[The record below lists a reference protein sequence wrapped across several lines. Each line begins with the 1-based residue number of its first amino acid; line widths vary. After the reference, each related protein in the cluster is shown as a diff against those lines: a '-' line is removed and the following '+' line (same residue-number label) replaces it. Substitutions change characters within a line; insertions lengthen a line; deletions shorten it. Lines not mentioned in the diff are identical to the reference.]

1 MYNGSDMK
9 TLKNLAMALKGWK
22 LSYKVIAPGEIVVL
36 CDVHKEMS
44 AYILVLPNDYFAR
57 SDENGD
63 FEIQGI
69 APGRYHVKI
78 WQEDK
83 KIKDRIVEVKS
94 GVNQF

>member
-1 MYNGSDMK
+1 MVF
-9 TLKNLAMALKGWK
+9 LPHIL
-22 LSYKVIAPGEIVVL
+22 PGEIVVL

-44 AYILVLPNDYFAR
+44 AYILVLPNDYYAR

-63 FEIQGI
+63 FEIRGI
-69 APGRYHVKI
+69 DPGRYHVKI

-83 KIKDRIVEVKS
+83 KIKKRILEIRP